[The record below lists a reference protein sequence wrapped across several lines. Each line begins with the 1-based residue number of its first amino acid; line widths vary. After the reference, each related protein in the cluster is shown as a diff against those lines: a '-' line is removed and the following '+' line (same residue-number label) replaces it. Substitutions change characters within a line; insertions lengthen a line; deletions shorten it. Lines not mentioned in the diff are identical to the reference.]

1 MIHQETCSSQNQ
13 QKEPVQSDP
22 WFLPGFGS
30 GKADNNRNHGNIT
43 AKQGLEYHK
52 ATRIMTGTY
61 IKLNFFICTSWWLSM
76 LLLWPFIITGFNK
89 SYTKVRQS
97 AVGVATSIIYER
109 YLSTSCINT
118 TILFKYQSR
127 QKLEFKSNVAPY
139 GSQKFKIRSSFLS
152 FPFLGPTSTWAPQG
166 IT

>member
-1 MIHQETCSSQNQ
+1 
-13 QKEPVQSDP
+13 
-22 WFLPGFGS
+22 
-30 GKADNNRNHGNIT
+30 
-43 AKQGLEYHK
+43 
-52 ATRIMTGTY
+52 
-61 IKLNFFICTSWWLSM
+61 M

-139 GSQKFKIRSSFLS
+139 GSQKFKIRSPFLS